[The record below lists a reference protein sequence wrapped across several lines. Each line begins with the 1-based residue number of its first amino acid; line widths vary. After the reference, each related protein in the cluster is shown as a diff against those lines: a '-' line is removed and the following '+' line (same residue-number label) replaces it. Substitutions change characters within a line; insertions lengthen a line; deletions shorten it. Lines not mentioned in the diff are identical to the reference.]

1 MFLSS
6 VGIGRALLTVGFN
19 DLAQGEVR
27 KPFLHTPFL
36 KFLQLEIFNL
46 PKCHILGSVS

>member
-6 VGIGRALLTVGFN
+6 LDIGRAPLTVGFT
-19 DLAQGEVR
+19 DLPQGEVR

-36 KFLQLEIFNL
+36 KFLQLEIFNM
-46 PKCHILGSVS
+46 PRCHVLGSVS

>member
-6 VGIGRALLTVGFN
+6 LGIGRAPLTVGFN
-19 DLAQGEVR
+19 DLPQGEVR

-46 PKCHILGSVS
+46 PRCHILGSVS